1 MLDLTVIEI
10 QKSREFHMNCGRLP
24 YIQSSPLI
32 KWRLGCCDSID
43 KRLGNLRS
51 MFLAIVS
58 YVKVHSAGGYICTVH
73 PELGI

>member
-32 KWRLGCCDSID
+32 KWGCDSID

-58 YVKVHSAGGYICTVH
+58 YVKVHSAGGYICIVH